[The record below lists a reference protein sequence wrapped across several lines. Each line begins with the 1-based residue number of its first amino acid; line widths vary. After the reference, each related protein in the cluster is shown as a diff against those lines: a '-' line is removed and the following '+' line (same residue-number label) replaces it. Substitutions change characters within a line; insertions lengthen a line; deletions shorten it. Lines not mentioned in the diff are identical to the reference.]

1 MSVKA
6 ATGIKGYAV
15 VRLDLQREPSD
26 AMAATGVLP
35 FLEAVESLA
44 IMAPHRID
52 APDINEVDEL
62 QRPWQ
67 VVVWNDPVNL
77 MSYVVY
83 VFRKLFGFTEE
94 EATRLMLAVHHEGRA
109 VVASGPREKSELDCY
124 RLHHHGLWATLEKA

>member
-1 MSVKA
+1 MSDQPA
-6 ATGIKGYAV
+6 EGIEVYAV
-15 VRLDLQREPSD
+15 IHLDLQREPGH
-26 AMAATGVLP
+26 AVAATEVLP
-35 FLEAVESLA
+35 SLEEVESSTTT
-44 IMAPHRID
+44 APHRID
-52 APDINEVDEL
+52 APDIDEVDEL

-83 VFRKLFGFTEE
+83 VFRKLFGFPEE

-124 RLHHHGLWATLEKA
+124 RLHHHGLWATLEKV